1 MHYPWSGG
9 YEFNKQDLGRLNN
22 MSKDALGGVQEQ
34 VQQEIEKAVVGVAQN
49 VLKEVE
55 KEVLN
60 PDQAKK
66 VQDAFNQ
73 AVEGFE
79 GQAVDSV
86 EKAKEQIG
94 GKLDKGLD
102 AIGILPEETR
112 ANLKKAGHEV
122 IDKVSNAALDVI
134 KQTAIDAKDLMVTC
148 VKSITNAITNVF
160 SAIGQ
165 VVTKEKTVEQAREG
179 IVEGFKTAGQ
189 EISTAAKGFANSFVE
204 RLGLSSKKDKEM
216 SHVEK
221 VTAEKTAP
229 VQEKAR

>member
-1 MHYPWSGG
+1 
-9 YEFNKQDLGRLNN
+9 
-22 MSKDALGGVQEQ
+22 MSKSELGGIQEQ
-34 VQQEIEKAVVGVAQN
+34 VQLEVEKAVVGVAQN
-49 VLKEVE
+49 VLKDVE

-79 GQAVDSV
+79 GQAVGSV

-94 GKLDKGLD
+94 TRLDEGLD
-102 AIGILPEETR
+102 AIGILPEQTK

-122 IDKVSNAALDVI
+122 IDKVSEAALDVI

-148 VKSITNAITNVF
+148 VKSVTNAITNVF

-165 VVTKEKTVEQAREG
+165 VVTKEKTVEQARESV
-179 IVEGFKTAGQ
+179 VEGFQKANQ

-229 VQEKAR
+229 VQEKGGRSA